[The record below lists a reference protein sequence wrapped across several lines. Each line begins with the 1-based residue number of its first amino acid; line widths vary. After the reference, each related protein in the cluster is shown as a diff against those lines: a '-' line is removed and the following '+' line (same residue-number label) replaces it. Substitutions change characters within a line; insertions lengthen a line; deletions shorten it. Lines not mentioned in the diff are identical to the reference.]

1 MRSYQHARRPASSHK
16 GKNHMNPTV
25 SGESLSKTFISGS
38 TRVHAINNVSVSF
51 THSGVHLLMGESGS
65 GKSTLINLLAGL
77 DTPDSGSVYAE
88 GVTVSDQSEAG
99 RAQFRLRHIA
109 VIFQDDNL
117 IAELTNTENIALPLW
132 AQGTSKSDA
141 TEIAHEAMRKLGIES

>member
-65 GKSTLINLLAGL
+65 GKSTLINLLAGQC
-77 DTPDSGSVYAE
+77 SRN
-88 GVTVSDQSEAG
+88 SD
-99 RAQFRLRHIA
+99 
-109 VIFQDDNL
+109 
-117 IAELTNTENIALPLW
+117 ALPLATRDLAGVAS
-132 AQGTSKSDA
+132 AQ
-141 TEIAHEAMRKLGIES
+141 